1 MGQIAQMLHD
11 QEVSVIFAVVNDRLD
26 TYRVRSRFDLGVS
39 WFIVYITIIRVLIH
53 IHLQSL
59 SQLINIVSRANVA
72 RLEGNATSI
81 LNLISNEISVC

>member
-39 WFIVYITIIRVLIH
+39 WFILPSFEYILRYSFAEFKSVDKH
-53 IHLQSL
+53 
-59 SQLINIVSRANVA
+59 
-72 RLEGNATSI
+72 SI
-81 LNLISNEISVC
+81 ESKCGETGRKCHQHPESH